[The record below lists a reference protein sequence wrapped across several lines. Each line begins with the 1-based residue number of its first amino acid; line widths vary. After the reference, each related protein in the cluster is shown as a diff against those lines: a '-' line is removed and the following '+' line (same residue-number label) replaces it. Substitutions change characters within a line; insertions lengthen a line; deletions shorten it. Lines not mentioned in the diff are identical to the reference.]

1 MIFNNNILYR
11 RHNYASQNWS
21 RWKDIWQKI
30 SWTYWCS
37 PRIRNSFTNFSQG
50 GIFLKIKSTNY
61 FYFQYFNE
69 LEKQFVK
76 KAELKEALEAFKE
89 DLAQQDTKDKIEQM
103 DEILEKEIQRKY
115 TDSVPA
121 KVKVFYNVFTLLFI
135 FLIRSFPWGRWWTIW
150 EQR

>member
-1 MIFNNNILYR
+1 M
-11 RHNYASQNWS
+11 
-21 RWKDIWQKI
+21 
-30 SWTYWCS
+30 
-37 PRIRNSFTNFSQG
+37 
-50 GIFLKIKSTNY
+50 
-61 FYFQYFNE
+61 NE

-135 FLIRSFPWGRWWTIW
+135 FLIRSFPWGR
-150 EQR
+150 